1 MHTGMRKYKG
11 VIITLAIIL
20 LIVVIWFLFVRK
32 KAAPVSFDTAR
43 PEYGHIATTVTAT
56 GRIQP
61 VDTVAVGTQV
71 SGTIKY
77 LYVDFNSQVK
87 KGQLLAE
94 LDKDLFQAQVDQ
106 LKANL
111 QVAQTNF
118 DYQKNNFQRQELL
131 YKTGAISKADYDIAT
146 NTLGQA
152 KANVA
157 SVDAQ
162 LKSSLKNFSFTEIH
176 SPIDG
181 VVLNKNVSVG
191 QTVAASFNTPTL
203 FVIAKDITKMQVESS
218 VDEADIGNV
227 KDSLRVTFTVDAYLE
242 DVFKGMVQEIRL
254 QPSVSSNVV
263 TYNTIINAN
272 NDDKKLKPGMTAN
285 VTIYTA
291 EKDSALLLPVRA
303 LKFIPDSVQLKDYI
317 IKSAIRRSGEQRP
330 GAAKDT
336 TSGKFRSTQRIG
348 SSNYVWILKG
358 DTLIQKHIRTGLNDN
373 THIEV
378 LWGLDVNDVVVTGV
392 NGGTMAAAGGTSSP
406 FLPKMGGRRR

>member
-1 MHTGMRKYKG
+1 MRKYKG
-11 VIITLAIIL
+11 VIIT
-20 LIVVIWFLFVRK
+20 VVIVLLLVAIWFFFIRK
-32 KAAPVSFDTAR
+32 KKEPVRFDTAK

-56 GRIQP
+56 GTIQP

-71 SGTIKY
+71 SGTLKY
-77 LYVDFNSQVK
+77 LYVDFNTQVK

-106 LKANL
+106 LRANV
-111 QVAQTNF
+111 QVAQTNLE
-118 DYQKNNFQRQELL
+118 YQRNNFQRQELL
-131 YKTGAISKADYDIAT
+131 YKTGAISKADHDIAA
-146 NTLGQA
+146 NQIGQA

-157 SVDAQ
+157 SVTAQ
-162 LKSSLKNFSFTEIH
+162 LNSALKNFSFTEIH

-181 VVLNKNVSVG
+181 VVLNRNVSVG

-203 FVIAKDITKMQVESS
+203 FVIAKDITKMQVEAS

-242 DVFKGMVQEIRL
+242 DIFAGSVQEIRL

-263 TYNTIINAN
+263 TYNTIINAP
-272 NDDKKLKPGMTAN
+272 NDNRKLKPGMTAN

-291 EKDSALLLPVRA
+291 EKDSALLLPVKA
-303 LKFIPDSVQLKDYI
+303 LKFIPDSVQLKDYVI
-317 IKSAIRRSGEQRP
+317 QSAVRRTRNPAQT
-330 GAAKDT
+330 KDT
-336 TSGKFRSTQRIG
+336 TGGKFKSTTRIG
-348 SSNYVWILKG
+348 SSNYVWILRG
-358 DTLIQKHIRTGLNDN
+358 DTLVQKHVRTGLNDN

-378 LWGLDVNDVVVTGV
+378 LSGLNENDVVVTGV
-392 NGGTMAAAGGTSSP
+392 SAGGAVAAAGGNTSP

>member
-1 MHTGMRKYKG
+1 MRKNKG
-11 VIITLAIIL
+11 VIIT
-20 LIVVIWFLFVRK
+20 VVIVLLLVAIWFFFIRK
-32 KAAPVSFDTAR
+32 KKEPVRFDTAK

-56 GRIQP
+56 GTIQP

-77 LYVDFNSQVK
+77 LYVDFNTKVK

-106 LKANL
+106 LRANV
-111 QVAQTNF
+111 QVAQTNLQ
-118 DYQKNNFQRQELL
+118 YQQNNFQRQELL
-131 YKTGAISKADYDIAT
+131 YKTGAISKADYDIAF
-146 NTLGQA
+146 NQIGQA

-157 SVDAQ
+157 SVTAQ
-162 LKSSLKNFSFTEIH
+162 LNSALKNFSFTEIH

-181 VVLNKNVSVG
+181 VVLNRNVSVG

-203 FVIAKDITKMQVESS
+203 FVIAKDITKMQVEAS

-242 DVFKGMVQEIRL
+242 DVFSGRVQEIRL

-263 TYNTIINAN
+263 TYNTIINAP
-272 NDDKKLKPGMTAN
+272 NDNMKLKPGMTAN

-291 EKDSALLLPVRA
+291 EKDTALLLPVKA
-303 LKFIPDSVQLKDYI
+303 LKFIPDSVQLKDYVI
-317 IKSAIRRSGEQRP
+317 QSAVRRARNNAQT
-330 GAAKDT
+330 KDT
-336 TSGKFRSTQRIG
+336 TGGKFKSTARIG
-348 SSNYVWILKG
+348 SSNYVWLLRG
-358 DTLIQKHIRTGLNDN
+358 DTLVQRHIRTGLNDN

-378 LWGLDVNDVVVTGV
+378 LSGLNENDVVITGISA
-392 NGGTMAAAGGTSSP
+392 GGAVAGATGTSSP

>member
-1 MHTGMRKYKG
+1 MRKNKG
-11 VIITLAIIL
+11 VIIT
-20 LIVVIWFLFVRK
+20 VVIVLLLVAIWFFFIRK
-32 KAAPVSFDTAR
+32 KKEPVRFDTAK

-56 GRIQP
+56 GTIQP

-77 LYVDFNSQVK
+77 LYVDFNTKVK

-106 LKANL
+106 LRANV
-111 QVAQTNF
+111 QVAQTNLE
-118 DYQKNNFQRQELL
+118 YQKNNFQRQELL
-131 YKTGAISKADYDIAT
+131 YKTGAISKADYDIAY
-146 NTLGQA
+146 NQIGQA
-152 KANVA
+152 RANVA
-157 SVDAQ
+157 SVTAQ
-162 LKSSLKNFSFTEIH
+162 LNSALKNFSFTEIH

-181 VVLNKNVSVG
+181 VVLNRNVSVG

-203 FVIAKDITKMQVESS
+203 FVIAKDITKMQVEAS

-242 DVFKGMVQEIRL
+242 DVFSGRVQEIRL

-263 TYNTIINAN
+263 TYNTIINAP
-272 NDDKKLKPGMTAN
+272 NDNMKLKPGMTAN

-291 EKDSALLLPVRA
+291 EKDTALLLPVKA
-303 LKFIPDSVQLKDYI
+303 LKFIPDSVQLKDYVI
-317 IKSAIRRSGEQRP
+317 QSAVRRARGTAQT
-330 GAAKDT
+330 KDT
-336 TSGKFRSTQRIG
+336 TGGKFKSTARIG
-348 SSNYVWILKG
+348 SSNYVWLLRG
-358 DTLIQKHIRTGLNDN
+358 DTLVQRHIRTGLNDN

-378 LWGLDVNDVVVTGV
+378 LSGLNENDVVITGIS
-392 NGGTMAAAGGTSSP
+392 AGGAVAGATGTGSP

>member
-1 MHTGMRKYKG
+1 MKKYKG
-11 VIITLAIIL
+11 VIITVVIIL
-20 LIVVIWFLFVRK
+20 LLVAIWFFFIRK
-32 KAAPVSFDTAR
+32 KAEPVRFETAR

-56 GRIQP
+56 GTIQP

-71 SGTIKY
+71 SGTLKY

-106 LKANL
+106 LRANL
-111 QVAQTNF
+111 LVAQTNLE
-118 DYQKNNFQRQELL
+118 YQKNNFQRQELL
-131 YKTGAISKADYDIAT
+131 YKTGAISKADYDIAA
-146 NTLGQA
+146 NQIGQA

-157 SVDAQ
+157 SVNAQ
-162 LKSSLKNFSFTEIH
+162 LSSALKNFSFTEIH

-181 VVLNKNVSVG
+181 VVLNRNVSVG

-203 FVIAKDITKMQVESS
+203 FVIAKDITKMQVEAS

-242 DVFKGMVQEIRL
+242 DVFSGHVQEIRL

-263 TYNTIINAN
+263 TYNTIINAP
-272 NDDKKLKPGMTAN
+272 NDNKKLKPGMTAN

-291 EKDSALLLPVRA
+291 EKDTALLLPVKA
-303 LKFIPDSVQLKDYI
+303 LKFIPDSMQLKDYVI
-317 IKSAIRRSGEQRP
+317 ESAVRRTHDNNAQT
-330 GAAKDT
+330 KDT
-336 TSGKFRSTQRIG
+336 TGGKFKSTRRIG
-348 SSNYVWILKG
+348 SSNYVWVLRG
-358 DTLIQKHIRTGLNDN
+358 DTLVQKHVRTGLNDN

-378 LWGLDVNDVVVTGV
+378 LSGLNENDVVVLGISS
-392 NGGTMAAAGGTSSP
+392 GGAVAAAGGNSSP